1 MDGDVV
7 LVTGSG
13 SGMGLAAAKRLAA
26 RGGCLAINDRRPELV
41 ARAVAQLDE
50 VSARVVGYP
59 ADATRPAE
67 VRDLV
72 DQVVSD
78 FGRLDVLVAVVGGI
92 AGPVIGDFWDISD
105 RDWDTTLRVNLSSAF
120 YAMRAA
126 AGPMMEQGSGRIV
139 TVSSVSW
146 GGDKAR
152 AHYAAAK
159 AGVVALT
166 RSASDAL
173 APHGITVNAV
183 APGRTSTGHGG
194 REDVVLPD
202 DVPPTKRINTPEDV
216 AEAIAFLSSPAARQ
230 VSGQLIV
237 VAGGRNPSL

>member
-1 MDGDVV
+1 MDGDVI

-13 SGMGLAAAKRLAA
+13 SGMGLAAAKRLASP
-26 RGGCLAINDRRPELV
+26 GSCLAVNDRRPELV
-41 ARAVAQLDE
+41 AGAVAELE
-50 VSARVVGYP
+50 GSAARVVGYP
-59 ADATRPAE
+59 ADATRPDE
-67 VRDLV
+67 VNGLV
-72 DQVVSD
+72 EQVVSD

-92 AGPVIGDFWDISD
+92 AGPVIGDYWTISD
-105 RDWDTTLRVNLSSAF
+105 RDWDTTLRVNLSSTF

-126 AGPMMEQGSGRIV
+126 ARPMMDQRSGRIV
-139 TVSSVSW
+139 TVSSVSS
-146 GGDKAR
+146 GGDKDR

-183 APGRTSTGHGG
+183 VPGRTSTGHGG
-194 REDVVLPD
+194 RGDVVLPD
-202 DVPPTKRINTPEDV
+202 NLPPTGRINTPEDV